1 LAITA
6 IIGSTPMNKGLF
18 IAAIVIAGSDILAT
32 LFTVLYQRF
41 WYEKILRPRYA
52 KGYSPRC
59 SIIVPCKG
67 IPKNFGKNLE
77 GFLELDYLNYEVIYV
92 AETETD
98 PAVPLIRSIIERHR
112 NASLVIAGL
121 STACAQKN
129 YNLVA
134 GVKKAHDPEVYV
146 FADSDIKPGKQWL
159 TQLVLPL
166 SNAKV
171 AVTSGYRWLHATK
184 GSFGEQAHVYANV
197 FIYVLFCTASFI
209 GGVGLWGGSMAIRR
223 REFED
228 LAVVEKWSRT
238 AVDDMSL
245 SQLITKKRLNG
256 VVVPESMTHSDD
268 LLPTARATIAWFE
281 RQTMFLK
288 SYFKALWFF
297 GGILITS
304 SALLLLVLLPFA
316 ALASISGNRTFFGS
330 GGGAASL
337 FYIGEFIAV
346 LMYPL
351 IGPMPRFKS
360 FLLYMPL
367 IRVTQGISYFKT
379 HFTNVITWAG
389 VRYYVAFSGDVSRVE
404 RPNPAKPENSKH
416 IERFCG

>member
-1 LAITA
+1 MNITSFV
-6 IIGSTPMNKGLF
+6 GSTPLFKGLF
-18 IAAIVIAGSDILAT
+18 IAAIVIAGSDIMAT
-32 LFTVLYQRF
+32 LFTIIYQRF
-41 WYEKILRPRYA
+41 WYGKILRPRYV

-67 IPKNFGKNLE
+67 VPKNFGKNLE
-77 GFLELDYLNYEVIYV
+77 SFLELDYRNYEVFYV
-92 AETETD
+92 TETETD
-98 PAVPLIRSIIERHR
+98 SAVPLIRSIIERHP
-112 NASLVIAGL
+112 NASLVFAGL
-121 STACAQKN
+121 STTCAQKN
-129 YNLVA
+129 FNLIA
-134 GVKKAHDPEVYV
+134 GVKQARDPEVYV

-159 TQLVLPL
+159 AQLVLPL

-184 GSFGEQAHVYANV
+184 GSFGEQAHAYANV
-197 FIYVLFCTASFI
+197 FIYVTFCMASFI

-223 REFED
+223 KEFED
-228 LAVVEKWSRT
+228 LGVAEKWSRT

-245 SQLITKKRLNG
+245 SQLITKKRLKS

-268 LLPTARATIAWFE
+268 LLPTARATMAWFE

-297 GGILITS
+297 GG
-304 SALLLLVLLPFA
+304 LLVTTTAMVLLVLLPVA
-316 ALASISGNRTFFGS
+316 AILSISGNRTFLGS

-360 FLLYMPL
+360 FLLYMPI

-379 HFTNVITWAG
+379 HFTNIITWAG
-389 VRYYVAFSGDVSRVE
+389 IRYYVTFSGDVSRVE
-404 RPNPAKPENSKH
+404 RPSGNEQTK
-416 IERFCG
+416 

>member
-1 LAITA
+1 MSIAA
-6 IIGSTPMNKGLF
+6 IIGPTIVHKALF
-18 IAAIVIAGSDILAT
+18 IAAIVIAGGDIIAT
-32 LFTVLYQRF
+32 LFTIIYQRF
-41 WYEKILRPRYA
+41 WYEKVLRPRYIT
-52 KGYSPRC
+52 GYSPRC

-77 GFLELDYLNYEVIYV
+77 GFLELDYKNYEVIYSV
-92 AETETD
+92 ETESDT
-98 PAVPLIRSIIERHR
+98 AVPIIKSIIDR
-112 NASLVIAGL
+112 NTNANIVVAGL

-129 YNLVA
+129 FNLVA

-146 FADSDIKPGKQWL
+146 FADSDIKPGKSWL
-159 TQLVLPL
+159 TELVLPL
-166 SNAKV
+166 SNNKV

-184 GSFGEQAHVYANV
+184 GTLGEQAHAYANV

-223 REFED
+223 KEFED
-228 LAVVEKWSRT
+228 LKVVEKWSRT

-245 SQLITKKRLNG
+245 SQLITKKRLKG
-256 VVVPESMTHSDD
+256 VVVPGSMTHSDD
-268 LLPTARATIAWFE
+268 LLPTTRATIAWFE

-297 GGILITS
+297 GGLLVTS
-304 SALLLLVLLPFA
+304 IALLLLVLLPVA
-316 ALASISGNRTFFGS
+316 ALVAISGSHTFFSS

-351 IGPMPRFKS
+351 IGPMPRFTT

-367 IRVTQGISYFKT
+367 IRVTQGISYFRT

-389 VRYYVAFSGDVSRVE
+389 IRYHVAFSGNVSRVE
-404 RPNPAKPENSKH
+404 RPDKAQ
-416 IERFCG
+416 